1 MVVLYQPLRAGA
13 SAQVGFS
20 FALTCWVWLSNPTA
34 PGLRMTLL
42 VLSHLQSNR
51 FKLSQYLGEKD
62 EELQLSDKETNEAR
76 SEEAIA
82 LLAQASMGAEQEE
95 EEEDDNR
102 TNSKQKNLLDLCV
115 EVEKIVQQSKSCAT
129 VREDKKSH
137 AQ

>member
-1 MVVLYQPLRAGA
+1 
-13 SAQVGFS
+13 
-20 FALTCWVWLSNPTA
+20 
-34 PGLRMTLL
+34 MTLL
-42 VLSHLQSNR
+42 VLSHLQSKR